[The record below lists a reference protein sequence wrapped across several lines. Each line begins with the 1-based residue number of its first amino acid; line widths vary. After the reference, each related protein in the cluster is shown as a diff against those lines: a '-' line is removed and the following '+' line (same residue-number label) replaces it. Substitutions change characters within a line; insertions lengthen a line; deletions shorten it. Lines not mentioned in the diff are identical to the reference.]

1 MHCPECGKITRV
13 EDQKYCEECGTRLPS
28 SGDLEE
34 KKPGMKDSSIPFQPQ
49 RQQTSTTFE
58 KPSIRASGGIFD
70 INRNYYVIKE
80 KMWDLGYGD
89 ILDENGNLIGKMNR
103 KFFSIRRRVE
113 IQELNG
119 EVAATLEE
127 KIVTARN
134 AQDLKDPQGNLI
146 ARIKR
151 KILTLFHP
159 KFFLEDPFG
168 NRWYEAEGDFFG
180 WSFRISD
187 CSTGKVIA
195 EIEKIDRWR
204 DVFLGGIFDF
214 KDTYALKILDNETD
228 RRILLGFVLS
238 VDNVMHDNQGGSIG
252 MIGGFG
258 RYRRPG
264 SGPGPFRP
272 PLGRFPR
279 RPY

>member
-1 MHCPECGKITRV
+1 MHCPECGKITRI
-13 EDQKYCEECGTRLPS
+13 EDQKYCEECGASLPS
-28 SGDLEE
+28 KE
-34 KKPGMKDSSIPFQPQ
+34 KIVKEGVESNRASIPFQP
-49 RQQTSTTFE
+49 RPQQVSTTFE
-58 KPSIRASGGIFD
+58 EPSVRASGGIFD
-70 INRNYYVIKE
+70 INRNYYIIKE

-89 ILDENGNLIGKMNR
+89 ILDENGTLIGKMNR
-103 KFFSIRRRVE
+103 KIFSIRRRVE

-134 AQDLKDPQGNLI
+134 AQDMKDPQGNLI
-146 ARIKR
+146 ARIKK

-187 CSTGKVIA
+187 CSTGKLIA
-195 EIEKIDRWR
+195 EIEKVDRWR
-204 DVFLGGIFDF
+204 DVFLRGLFDF
-214 KDTYALKILDNETD
+214 KDTYALRILDNETD

-238 VDNVMHDNQGGSIG
+238 IDNVMHDNHGSSLG
-252 MIGGFG
+252 FIGGFG

-264 SGPGPFRP
+264 SGPFRSP
-272 PLGRFPR
+272 IGRFPR
-279 RPY
+279 RPF